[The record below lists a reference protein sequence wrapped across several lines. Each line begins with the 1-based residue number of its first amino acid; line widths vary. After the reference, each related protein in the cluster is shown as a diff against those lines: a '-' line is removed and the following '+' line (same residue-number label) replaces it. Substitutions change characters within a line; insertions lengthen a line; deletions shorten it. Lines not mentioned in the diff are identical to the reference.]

1 MFINTRWKLILPLM
15 FVGNKVVS
23 HVCILSPSAHLL
35 IASLINNRA
44 HSNIIMSI
52 IHIYHNLERGLKM

>member
-1 MFINTRWKLILPLM
+1 M

-23 HVCILSPSAHLL
+23 HVCILSPSAYLL
-35 IASLINNRA
+35 IASLINNRR

-52 IHIYHNLERGLKM
+52 IHIYHNLEHGFKM

>member
-1 MFINTRWKLILPLM
+1 M

-23 HVCILSPSAHLL
+23 HVCILCPSAYLL
-35 IASLINNRA
+35 IASLINNRR

-52 IHIYHNLERGLKM
+52 IHIYHNLEHGFKHVAPFRN